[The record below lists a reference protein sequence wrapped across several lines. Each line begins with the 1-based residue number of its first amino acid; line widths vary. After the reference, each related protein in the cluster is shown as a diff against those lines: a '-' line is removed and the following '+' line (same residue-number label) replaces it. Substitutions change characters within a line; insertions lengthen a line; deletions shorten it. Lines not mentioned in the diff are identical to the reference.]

1 MDCESKHVLKT
12 VRKAFLIAC
21 ILLTAAM
28 VQAQRGGV
36 GYVKLRE
43 SPGVAKKSAAPAG
56 KVVRT
61 SKSTKSAKVSH
72 KAPSSKH
79 TAPAAAAATGTDSV
93 VNKKRAR
100 RVNKSSAVA
109 ENAGNSTDKSANNS
123 SSSVTKPVRAGC
135 DPEKEERTD
144 LSGTYNGKVNYPD
157 GGLDGDATLTVSGTR
172 FTLTA
177 GSKTETGN
185 ITAVTTC
192 TYTAVAMMFGQWKT
206 PQPGE
211 PVLPPL
217 PMFSLKA
224 TKKGD
229 LLSLKPSASERR
241 VFSFESAP
249 KK

>member
-1 MDCESKHVLKT
+1 MDCESKHVGKI
-12 VRKAFLIAC
+12 VREVFLIAS
-21 ILLTAAM
+21 ILFTAAM
-28 VQAQRGGV
+28 VHAQRGGT
-36 GYVKLRE
+36 GYAKPNE
-43 SPGVAKKSAAPAG
+43 SPDVAAGKSAAPAG
-56 KVVRT
+56 KVVKGG
-61 SKSTKSAKVSH
+61 KSTRSTRARH
-72 KAPSSKH
+72 KATSSKH
-79 TAPAAAAATGTDSV
+79 ETGPAAAVATGTDAV
-93 VNKKRAR
+93 GNKKRER
-100 RVNKSSAVA
+100 RASKT
-109 ENAGNSTDKSANNS
+109 STA
-123 SSSVTKPVRAGC
+123 SVTKPARAGRC
-135 DPEKEERTD
+135 DPEKEERAD
-144 LSGTYNGKVNYPD
+144 LAGIYSGKVNYPD
-157 GGLDGDATLTVSGTR
+157 GGLDGDATLTISGNR

-192 TYTAVAMMFGQWKT
+192 TYTAVAMMFGEWKT